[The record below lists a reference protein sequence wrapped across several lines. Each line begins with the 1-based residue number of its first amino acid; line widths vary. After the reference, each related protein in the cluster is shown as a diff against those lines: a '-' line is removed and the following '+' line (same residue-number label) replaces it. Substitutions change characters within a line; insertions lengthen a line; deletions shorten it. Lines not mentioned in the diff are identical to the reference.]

1 MQKIRVLKG
10 FLKRISQDHVSAY
23 AAQAA
28 YFLIMSFI
36 PFVLFLTTI
45 IRYTPLTYGTIRSA
59 IISIVPSNLQ
69 SFVLGILA
77 EIYGRDTVL
86 LPLSAFFALWTSGKA
101 LQALINGFHAIYH
114 VTETRNWLINR
125 IYSVFY
131 TFLFVVAL
139 VGSFFLLVLG
149 KTIHRF
155 FLQHIPLVGGI
166 TGYVVKTRSLFA
178 LAVLFLIFLLLYK
191 VLPNRKASL
200 ISQVPGALLV
210 AVAWLVFSYGFSLY
224 FSYFSNYLN
233 MYGSL
238 TAVILLMLWV
248 YICMNM
254 VLYGAEINIY
264 FEHQFREARKSVKE
278 ILGREK

>member
-1 MQKIRVLKG
+1 MKRLRVLKG
-10 FLKRISQDHVSAY
+10 FMERISQDHVSAY

-28 YFLIMSFI
+28 YFIIMSFI
-36 PFVLFLTTI
+36 PFILFLSI
-45 IRYTPLTYGTIRSA
+45 MIRYTPITYGAIRSA

-77 EIYGRDTVL
+77 EVYGRNTVL

-114 VTETRNWLINR
+114 VKETRNWLINR

-131 TFLFVVAL
+131 TFLFVIAL
-139 VGSFFLLVLG
+139 VGCFLLVVLG

-155 FLQHIPLVGGI
+155 FMQHIPIVGGI
-166 TGYVVKTRSLFA
+166 LGQLVKTRSLLT
-178 LAVLFLIFLLLYK
+178 LAVLFLVFLLLYK

-200 ISQVPGALLV
+200 ISQAPGALLV
-210 AVAWLVFSYGFSLY
+210 AVAWFIFSYGFS
-224 FSYFSNYLN
+224 FYFSNFSNYSN

-238 TAVILLMLWV
+238 TAVILLMLWI
-248 YICMNM
+248 YICMNI
-254 VLYGAEINIY
+254 VLYGAEINVY
-264 FEHQFREARKSVKE
+264 FEHQFRQAKASVKE
-278 ILGREK
+278 ILSKDK